1 MLIPTGDNRP
11 DFIRRGRIV
20 ALATA
25 VAMLAAACATGP
37 APSSGS
43 GTVARVG
50 TNGGDKPYTIN
61 GVQYFPKADP
71 NYDAVG
77 FASWYGADFHGRPT
91 ASGEPYNMHAMT
103 AAHATLPFGTKV
115 RVTNL
120 QNGRSAVLT
129 VNDRGPFA
137 QNRIIDVSRSAATK
151 LGFHKGGVARVR
163 VRVMNDYA
171 EAAPAAAEMTPVKAA
186 LAEPRPVTES
196 TERFMSV
203 LARAMESERRLEKFP
218 WRDSE
223 SGLRGHIIPLTE
235 RAESPA
241 SDCRNY
247 RRTAEQGSRR
257 KVYVGRAC
265 RDAEGSWRVAREDQ
279 AGS

>member
-20 ALATA
+20 ALATV
-25 VAMLAAACATGP
+25 VAMLAAACGTGP
-37 APSSGS
+37 ALERSA
-43 GTVARVG
+43 GTVRSVG
-50 TNGGDKPYTIN
+50 TNSGDKPYTIN

-91 ASGEPYNMHAMT
+91 ASGEPYDMHAMT
-103 AAHATLPFGTKV
+103 AAHTTLPFGTKV
-115 RVTNL
+115 KVTNL

-171 EAAPAAAEMTPVKAA
+171 EAAPAAAETTPVKAA
-186 LAEPRPVTES
+186 ASLPRPVTES

-203 LARAMESERRLEKFP
+203 LARAMESDRRLEKFA
-218 WRDSE
+218 WQHAE
-223 SGLRGHIIPLTE
+223 SGMRGHIMPLTE
-235 RAESPA
+235 RLEPSAA
-241 SDCRNY
+241 ACRNY
-247 RRTAEQGSRR
+247 RRTAEQGGLR
-257 KVYVGRAC
+257 KVYIGRAC

-279 AGS
+279 AES